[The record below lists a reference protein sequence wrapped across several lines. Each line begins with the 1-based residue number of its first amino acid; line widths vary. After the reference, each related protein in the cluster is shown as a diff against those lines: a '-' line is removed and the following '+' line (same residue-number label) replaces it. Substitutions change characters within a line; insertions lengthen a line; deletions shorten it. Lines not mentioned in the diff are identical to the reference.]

1 MIGTFNIQ
9 EINFDQNSI
18 LIKID
23 GSSFKIPLEK
33 ASEKLRKADDFQR
46 NLYKISP
53 SGYGIHWPLIDEDLS
68 IEFLLKLAIKD

>member
-9 EINFDQNSI
+9 EINFDQNS
-18 LIKID
+18 LVIKID
-23 GSSFKIPLEK
+23 GNSFNIPLDK
-33 ASEKLRKADDFQR
+33 ASEKLEKANDFQR

-68 IEFLLKLAIKD
+68 VEFLLKLAADG